1 MMKVGIIGAGNIGQA
16 VARQM
21 LRAGVEVTISNNR
34 GPESLA
40 ETVRAIGQGLRAG
53 TVAEAASADIVVLA
67 VPWDSMRDAVRTLP
81 SLKDRIVIDAMN
93 PVLQPGFRMAE
104 LGGKWSTQIVAEL
117 LPGAR
122 VVKALNT
129 LPPQVL
135 SADPRQ
141 GGGRRVIF
149 MSGDD
154 AEAKSQITQLLERI
168 GFAVVDLGTLAA
180 GAGLQQF
187 PGGPLPTLNLLKL

>member
-1 MMKVGIIGAGNIGQA
+1 MKVGIIGAGSIGQA

-21 LRAGVEVTISNNR
+21 LQADLEVTIANNR
-34 GPESLA
+34 GPDSLA
-40 ETVRAIGQGLRAG
+40 EVVRTIGEGLRAG
-53 TVAEAASADIVVLA
+53 TVAEAAAADIVVLA
-67 VPWDSMRDAVRTLP
+67 IPWGGLRDLLGTLP
-81 SLKDRIVIDAMN
+81 SLEGRIVIDAMN
-93 PVLQPGFRMAE
+93 PILQPGFRTAE
-104 LGGKWSTQIVAEL
+104 LGGKWSTQVLAEL

-122 VVKALNT
+122 VVKAFNT

-154 AEAKSQITQLLERI
+154 AEAKSEITKLLDRI

-187 PGGPLPTLNLLKL
+187 PGGPLPTLNLVRL

>member
-1 MMKVGIIGAGNIGQA
+1 MKVGIIGAGNIGQA

-21 LRAGVEVTISNNR
+21 LRADVEVTIANNR
-34 GPESLA
+34 GPDSLGQV
-40 ETVRAIGQGLRAG
+40 VRAIGQGLRPG
-53 TVAEAASADIVVLA
+53 TVAEAAAADIVVLA
-67 VPWDSMRDAVRTLP
+67 IPWGSLRDLLGKLP
-81 SLKDRIVIDAMN
+81 SLKGRIVIDAMN
-93 PVLQPGFRMAE
+93 PILQPGFRTAE
-104 LGGKWSTQIVAEL
+104 LGGKWSTQVIAEL

-122 VVKALNT
+122 VVKAFNT

-154 AEAKSQITQLLERI
+154 AKAKSEVTQLLDRT

-187 PGGPLPTLNLLKL
+187 PGGPLPTLNLIKL

>member
-1 MMKVGIIGAGNIGQA
+1 VKVGIIGAGSIGQA

-21 LRAGVEVTISNNR
+21 LKAGVEVTISNGR

-40 ETVRAIGQGLRAG
+40 ETVGAIGRGLTSG

-67 VPWDSMRDAVRTLP
+67 LPWKSMRNALGALP
-81 SLKDRIVIDAMN
+81 SLKGRIVVDAMN
-93 PVLQPGFRMAE
+93 PILQPGFRMAE
-104 LGGKWSTQIVAEL
+104 LDGKWSTQVVAQL

-122 VVKALNT
+122 VVKAFNT
-129 LPPQVL
+129 LPPEVL

-141 GGGRRVIF
+141 DGGRRVIF

-154 AEAKSQITQLLERI
+154 ADAKSQVAHLLERI